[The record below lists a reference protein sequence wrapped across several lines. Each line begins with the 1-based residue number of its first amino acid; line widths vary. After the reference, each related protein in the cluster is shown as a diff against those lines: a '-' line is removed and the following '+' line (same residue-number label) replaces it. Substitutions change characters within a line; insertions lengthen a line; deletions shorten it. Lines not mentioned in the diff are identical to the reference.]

1 MSTLQP
7 NHNHPVVFRK
17 QKKGWGTINKPM
29 AMSERTFKRIL
40 LQRALI
46 SFPQPLDQPWGGY
59 VTGLAATV
67 GLDPEEADRFLKG
80 ALYRRQL
87 LTTRDVSLSS

>member
-1 MSTLQP
+1 MSELKAQ
-7 NHNHPVVFRK
+7 HGHPVVFRK

-67 GLDPEEADRFLKG
+67 GLDPVEADLFLKG
-80 ALYRRQL
+80 PLYRKAL
-87 LTTRDVSLSS
+87 